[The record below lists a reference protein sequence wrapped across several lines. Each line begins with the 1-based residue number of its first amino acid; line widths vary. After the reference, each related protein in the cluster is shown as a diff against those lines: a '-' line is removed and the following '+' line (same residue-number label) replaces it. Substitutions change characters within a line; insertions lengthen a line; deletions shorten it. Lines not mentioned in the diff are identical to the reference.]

1 MEGGFRGSERTAGD
15 GSGRKSDAVTR
26 LEALMAQEPAAMA
39 VAVYEDG
46 VLTGIASP
54 AAAGL
59 SLDAS
64 SPMRSA
70 SNTKTFVAATVLS
83 MWEAGELDLDDP
95 VGARASA
102 PIADILR
109 SGGYDLDRITI
120 RHLLNHSAG
129 LHDHADDSF
138 LDLILEE
145 PERRWTREEQA
156 RLCMTRGG
164 PHSPAGARF
173 RYSDTGYIV
182 LGDIIE
188 TRLGQPL
195 AAVVRQRM
203 GFDGLGLSSTWWEAM
218 EPAPDG
224 VSLEGRQ
231 FFRKKDV
238 FHFDPTMDVYGGGGL
253 VMSAADLAKAMAA
266 IFEGRVFRREATL
279 SEMLKP
285 EPHEGGADYR
295 LGIFASGEGERRF
308 FWHIGFWGSAAYY
321 QPERGLSVAGYTS
334 RRDDRSRLMSLI
346 ENGMMG

>member
-15 GSGRKSDAVTR
+15 GSGNKSHAVTR

-39 VAVYEDG
+39 MAVYENG

-95 VGARASA
+95 VGARTSV

-109 SGGYDLDRITI
+109 GGGYDVDRITI
-120 RHLLNHSAG
+120 RQLLSHSAG
-129 LHDHADDSF
+129 LHDHADESF

-145 PERRWTREEQA
+145 PGRRWTREEQV

-164 PHSPAGARF
+164 PDTPAGTRF
-173 RYSDTGYIV
+173 RYSDTGYIL

-195 AAVVRQRM
+195 ASVVRERM
-203 GFDGLGLSSTWWEAM
+203 GFDALGLSTTWWEAM

-224 VSLEGRQ
+224 VSLHGRQ
-231 FFRKKDV
+231 FFRNKDV
-238 FHFDPTMDVYGGGGL
+238 FRFDPTMDLYGGGGL
-253 VMSAADLAKAMAA
+253 VMSASDLAKGMAA
-266 IFEGRVFRREATL
+266 IFEGRLFRRKETL

-285 EPHEGGADYR
+285 GSHEGGADYR
-295 LGIFASGEGERRF
+295 LGVFASGDGEGRF

-334 RRDDRSRLMSLI
+334 RRDDRSRLMLLI